1 MIWLNWF
8 RGRRRLLSAV
18 GLGAL
23 AVMVGAQGG
32 VAELAGGGA
41 GAPALVYANQGWTQ
55 ADRDVFYTTSQGS
68 HLMPYAWFKALRR
81 TDTGA
86 AFADDQLQRFGYLP
100 NESAAAVENLPIGF
114 ALDRRSATVQLGMTC
129 AACHTTQITYLD
141 HGTSRILRVDGAPT
155 GADFQ
160 RFLTDLG
167 AAAQATL
174 DDPARF
180 DAFAHAVLS
189 GDYSADAAA
198 ELKVE
203 FGGWTAAF
211 QDFMGRSLPTAVAWG
226 PGRLDAFGMIFNR
239 VSGPDLDLPDNVHR
253 ADAPVSYPFLW
264 NAHRQDKTQWNGV
277 AGNGLYTLGL
287 ARNTGEVFGVFAD
300 YKPAISFAGVV
311 NPLTGKRMWRVINFG
326 GNSVDFDGLQKL
338 EEKIAVLRPP
348 PWPKDAWP
356 LDAKR
361 VKAGAVVF
369 QKTCAKGCHEAGA
382 AAYPPNAWV
391 TPVQP
396 VGTDPRM
403 AGNAARTAQSGAFEG
418 SQALV
423 KPLTFDTQASAVD
436 LLTTSV
442 VGALLNEALDHPD
455 RFNSGVLRAVQLDL
469 SVAPAGASVEAALA
483 SANPKAV
490 VLSQLS
496 TLYAPPPAAPGASYE
511 ARRLYGIWATAPY
524 LHNGSVPTLA
534 DLLLPASARPK
545 TFRVGTRMFDPAKVG
560 FSTDPATPGNIATFD
575 TSLPGNSNAGHEYGT
590 RLSAKDRRNLL
601 EFLKQL

>member
-1 MIWLNWF
+1 MIKVNWA
-8 RGRRRLLSAV
+8 RGRRRLLSAA

-23 AVMVGAQGG
+23 AAVMGAPIGSAQ
-32 VAELAGGGA
+32 LPGGGT
-41 GAPALVYANQGWTQ
+41 PALVYADQGWTQ
-55 ADRDVFYTTSQGS
+55 ADRDLFYTTSQGS

-86 AFADDQLQRFGYLP
+86 PFADDELQRYGYLH
-100 NESAAAVENLPIGF
+100 NESAAAVDNLPIGF
-114 ALDRRSATVQLGMTC
+114 ALDTRSAAAQLGMTC
-129 AACHTTQITYLD
+129 AACHTTQITYVD
-141 HGTSRILRVDGAPT
+141 HGTSRILRIDGAPT

-174 DDPARF
+174 DDSARF

-203 FGGWTAAF
+203 FGGWTSGF
-211 QDFMGRSLPTAVAWG
+211 QDFMGRALPTAVHWG

-239 VSGPDLDLPDNVHR
+239 VSGPDLDLPGNVQR

-264 NAHRQDKTQWNGV
+264 NAHRQDKTQWNGL

-300 YKPAISFAGVV
+300 YKPVISFPGIV
-311 NPLTGKRMWRVINFG
+311 NPLTGKRMWRVIGFS

-338 EEKIAVLRPP
+338 EEKIAVLKPP
-348 PWPKDAWP
+348 PWPKGAWP

-361 VKAGAVVF
+361 VAAGAVVF
-369 QKTCAKGCHEAGA
+369 QKNCAKSCHEAGVA
-382 AAYPPNAWV
+382 SYPPNAWA

-403 AGNAARTAQSGAFEG
+403 AGNAARSAQSGPFEG

-423 KPLTFDTQASAVD
+423 KVLTFDKQATAVD

-442 VGALLNEALDHPD
+442 VGALLSEAVDHPD
-455 RFNSGVLRAVQLDL
+455 RLNTGVLRAVQLDAGAVSSGGL
-469 SVAPAGASVEAALA
+469 MAAAPAST
-483 SANPKAV
+483 SSKV
-490 VLSQLS
+490 VLLSQLS
-496 TLYAPPPAAPGASYE
+496 ILYAPTPATPAASYE
-511 ARRLYGIWATAPY
+511 ARRLYGTWATAPY

-534 DLLLPASARPK
+534 DLLAPPAQRPK
-545 TFRVGTRMFDPAKVG
+545 SFPVGTRVFDPVKVG
-560 FSTDPATPGNIATFD
+560 FSTDPAAPGNTATFD
-575 TSLPGNSNAGHEYGT
+575 TTLPGNSNAGHEYGT
-590 RLSAKDRRNLL
+590 RLSATDKRNLL
-601 EFLKQL
+601 EYLKQL